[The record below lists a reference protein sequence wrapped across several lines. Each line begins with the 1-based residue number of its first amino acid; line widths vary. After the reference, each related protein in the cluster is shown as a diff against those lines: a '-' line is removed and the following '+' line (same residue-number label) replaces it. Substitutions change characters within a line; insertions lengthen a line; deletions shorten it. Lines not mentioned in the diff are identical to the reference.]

1 MKPKKKRVTEVP
13 PSIRSF
19 IDGVAASPLEDIE
32 LMLRD
37 FVWEYDKG
45 DFNHWTE
52 LFNLFD
58 SYLDKYIGPR
68 KDLSLEDGFLE
79 ADMPFPR
86 GPVLQI
92 LRISRLI
99 SEHCSNRHLVS
110 SFERHLSSL
119 LSSTDADIIEA
130 SLQTLMAFTN
140 KSISKSLSVRTGSL
154 ASKLFTLSQGWGGKD
169 GALGLVACSLPD
181 HLPSEAGQLGSTLHF
196 EFYSTN
202 HGSKGLRVI
211 HMPDVNLYRGSD
223 LELLAELIKEHDVPV
238 EMRFSLLTRL
248 RFARAFGSLA
258 ERCRFVCIRLYA
270 FVMLVHVGREHEDV
284 ETLLGNEPEFI
295 DELLSLL
302 NYDEIPEK
310 IRVLAILSLAALCQ
324 DRSHTPTAIYS
335 VTSGAHSSVLPG
347 LLQKTIDSIT
357 NGSTKCSVIF
367 AEALLSLVLVL
378 VSSTPGSLALQE
390 SGLISTIL
398 PLLKDTNPQHLLL
411 VTTAV
416 QVVEGL
422 LDYHNPSSAVFRDLG
437 GLDDSILR
445 LKSEI
450 SVIESVS
457 VSRTAEQEPSTSQ
470 ESSRKGK
477 EPETALIQVQAAH
490 SDSLFLHNRRAL
502 IKALLRTISLA
513 TYVPGATAR
522 VGGSEENVLPHC
534 LCAIFKRGKEFG
546 GGVFSLGAHVMMDLI
561 HKDPTCFPA
570 LEAAGLPG
578 AFIDVITNGPLCSS
592 DAVTC
597 IPPCLEALCLNGNGL
612 QMVKERNAL
621 RCFLRIFTSKSY
633 LKALN
638 GEAAGVISNGLDE
651 LLRHAPTLRPYG
663 VDAVIW
669 ILDSLAKI
677 GSGSGSSSGSGSESP
692 STVVPMDID
701 KPVEKDQM
709 GNASITVESF
719 LPGCISNIVRLLEP
733 IVQNSDTCRMFVEKK
748 GVEKVLQLFDLEC
761 IPVSLSIGNSISS
774 AFKNFSPTQSVAML
788 RIVGSFIREQL
799 KSVNGVLSSAVSG
812 SKLDESEPAKQM
824 EVLRSLSGLEGLLV
838 LSSFLL
844 KNNTVMMAELAVAEA
859 EILKELAKIYVE
871 TTWQLSLLAES
882 KPDEDFNGL
891 GQEPGTCRD
900 DSIAIVSEREI
911 GGEASTEPASSTV
924 HSDGIS
930 ASSSSM
936 EAPLYNWNADEA
948 LASMVRSAAS
958 MHRNGHRHG
967 RLSSLARLR
976 GGARLTRHL
985 EALHAH
991 SDTEGPVFTL
1001 ENYISL
1007 HTGDNKSPDCHVR
1020 EVLTRLAAA
1029 IRAFL
1034 LMVVKSLPGRR
1045 RTEPTLNPASR
1056 SVLTALSRLFHTA
1069 LGYSGHSTPG
1079 FESSLSVKC
1088 CYLGKVSD
1096 DMSALTFDSWR
1107 RACNTSV
1114 VNGFY
1119 VTGTFKELLTTFEAT
1134 SQLLWSFP
1142 FSTDGKSPNRPSW
1155 LLETL
1160 QSYCK
1165 LLEYYVNSSFLL
1177 SPSAPQ
1183 STQLLVQPVATELSI
1198 NLFPVPRDPEG
1209 FVSMLQSQV
1218 LEAVLPVWNHPVLPT
1233 CPATIL
1239 SPLISIMDH
1248 IFSGVGEF
1256 KLEHGGSGGVNP
1268 RLEIGLSIDETTVST
1283 IVEMGFSRAR
1293 VEEALRNVGSNS
1305 VELATDWLF
1314 THPEE
1319 LVQEDVQLA
1328 QALAL
1333 SLGSNS
1339 EPGKEEPTDRPSGGD
1354 DMAGSTVPTPA
1365 LPLDDVLS
1373 VSMKLFQNY
1382 SESVALPLGDLLV
1395 TLCNRNKGEGR
1406 LKVVLYLVQQLK
1418 VCPVGPGMDVSL
1430 LYPTAHVL
1438 ALLLAEDGNTREI
1451 AAREGLIPVVLGIL
1465 NFFWSGPRSNDALA
1479 EKAISTLLL
1488 VLGSMLQQTPIKNA
1502 ETPEEPNSDG
1512 MDKSKEKHVDFL
1524 CTVLG
1529 KPTGYLT
1536 DEESQQALTIACE
1549 LVKQHVPAVVMQA
1562 ALQLC
1567 ARLTKTY
1574 SLSTLFL
1581 EAGGLSSL
1589 FNLPSGSIFPGFDSV
1604 ASVIVRHV
1612 IEDPQT
1618 LQSAMELE
1626 IKHALSGAG
1635 TLARNGSRVS
1645 PQSFLT
1651 SMAPLICRDPSV
1663 FMKAAAAV
1671 CQVDSSSGGRLNVVL
1686 VKDNKEKDKDR
1697 HENKSGDASTPG
1709 RLSRVHKRVPPSLSQ
1724 VMDQLLELII
1734 SYEPKAQESSD
1745 IYFSEASFDDKIVP
1759 MEIDEPN
1766 PKGKSKV
1773 DDMGESERSACM
1785 ARVSLVL
1792 KLLSE
1797 MLLMYSHTALVLLKR
1812 DSEMSQMRGN
1822 CGILYHIL
1830 HSLLPLTTK
1839 DSKDGSDLL
1848 AKLSGRA
1855 TSFLVALCG
1864 RSTEGR
1870 RRVVSEIVR
1879 AFALLLGGSTGG
1891 TSSSTSGPSNG
1902 GALVPDRRVWSWC
1915 NLVNMILLCNSG
1927 SPSSNL
1933 SLGCSPDVARAMIDG
1948 GMVQSLATVLRALDL
1963 DNPHAASI
1971 CNLILKSLETL
1982 TRAANASE
1990 PKSDKNKTG
1999 GSDHG
2004 SVLSIREPGEV
2015 HPAADTGTVVAED
2028 QETER
2033 DQQLDGQD
2041 FATEDTGICMGMSM
2055 DRGDSENPHD
2065 LARSGLV
2072 GEEDVGE
2079 DEEEEEEED
2088 EDEEDDDDRDDDMG
2102 VAGRGAHLIP
2112 LADTNPVDEE
2122 EYNDDMIEEDEDDD
2136 ELIPNRGVIEVR
2148 WQGGATGLDQIRL
2161 PPEIR
2166 VSRGRG
2172 FIEIAS
2178 ESFPSDDADD
2188 LYNLHSPFGVER
2200 RRQPGASAGSNRS
2213 ALLSRQRSDFVSGFQ
2228 HPLVARPP
2236 RENTSRD
2243 NRLHPVSRWRMFD
2256 NGMPPDG
2263 SLFSGDR
2270 LVGSGAS
2277 SQLLGFSLG
2286 MESLRIGGRRGTG
2299 FDGRWADNGQ
2309 PPASSQ
2315 AAAIAQAI
2323 EDHFVSQIQVVTPS
2337 GSSNPYPSNSNP
2349 GQSGDQVETDP
2360 LVNVPIL
2367 PSASPMLDATLNG
2380 GNNAPL
2386 SENIPATGE
2395 QDDRLM
2401 PNELNRDASSDMDSG
2416 RSSCHAV
2423 IIGTQPVPELS
2434 DAHVNSDADASACA
2448 NSVGIEVPEVS
2459 GGANS
2464 VEIEASEVNDGYR
2477 TPPVPMDSIEGYQT
2491 PPVPIEVDV
2500 DTNAATAPD
2509 DADAE
2514 ADPPDVNH
2522 TENNVDGTNEID
2534 PTFLEALPED
2544 LRAEVLASQQGR
2556 QAGGSVGEAETG
2568 AGIAGDAADEI
2579 DPEFLAALPPDLQA
2593 EVLAQ
2598 QRAQRIAQ
2606 SHQSSG
2612 QPVDM
2617 DNASI
2622 IATFP
2627 PEIREEVLL
2636 TSSEAVLSA
2645 LPSALL
2651 AEAQML
2657 RDREL
2662 SRYRSRG
2669 SLFGGSQHRL
2679 GNSGR
2684 RFALDNHH
2692 HHSVMD
2698 RGVGVSM
2705 VRRVVPTISSGSRG
2719 NSTTK
2724 EVEGVPLFDAA
2735 ALEALIRLFQLAQ
2748 PLSKGI
2754 LQRVMLNLCAHSITR
2769 RLLIGLIVSMI
2780 RPEAEGPGGRTDNVG
2795 HRRLYGCQCNVVYA
2809 QPQSPTGLPPLVLR
2823 QLLEILTFL
2832 ASSHASVAD
2841 ILSFSDLQSS
2851 DVVEKD
2857 GEEKGK
2863 DVNSD
2868 VTETPLMLFLKLLN
2882 TPLFLRSRL
2891 YIELVMSLLEV
2902 VVNNA
2907 VSKID
2912 LLPESDNPS
2921 ESGSPSEIQGMEPPG
2936 AEAGTERP
2944 FRLDEPNPNPSQPT
2958 SAKQSE
2964 KLYNILVGLPEPD
2977 LRNLCTIMS
2986 REGMPDK
2993 VYTLAA
2999 EVIKK
3004 LASVAPCH
3012 RKFFSSELAT
3022 VARSLSS
3029 SAVSELSV
3037 LRSDQNLGLHSSLA
3051 GSAILRVLQSLCT
3064 LNSDSYQADEKQH
3077 QLVLSDLNSSLEP
3090 MWQELSE
3097 CITVTE
3103 SKLGQTGDLGP
3114 ASQPLPPGAQR
3125 LLPFIESFFVLCEKL
3140 QLDTAFQLENI
3151 SSSPRTGGTVTF
3163 ARVAEKHRRLLNLF
3177 IRQNPSLLEKS
3188 LSMMLKVPRLI
3199 DFDNKRAYFRSRIR
3213 QQHDNLVAGPIR
3225 ISVRRAYVLEDSY
3238 NQLRLR
3244 RYQDLKGRLT
3254 VQFQGEEGIDAGGL
3268 TREWYQLL
3276 SRVIFDKGALLFTT
3290 VGNNAS
3296 FQPNPNSVYQTE
3308 HLSYFKFV
3316 GRVVAKALF
3325 DGQLLDVHF
3334 TRSFYKHMLGVKV
3347 TYHDIEAVDP
3357 DYYKNLKWMLEND
3370 VNDIPDLTFS
3380 MDADE
3385 EKHILYEKNQ
3395 VTDYELK
3402 PGGRN
3407 IKVTEET
3414 KHEYVD
3420 LVADH
3425 ILTNA
3430 IRPQINAFLE
3440 GFTELIPRELISIF
3454 NDKELELLISGLPE
3468 IDLND
3473 LKANSEYIGY
3483 SAASPVIQWFWEVVK
3498 GFNKEDRARLLQ
3510 FVTGTSKV
3518 PLEGFKALQGI
3529 SGPQRF
3535 QIHKAYG
3542 APDRL
3547 PSAHTC
3553 FNQLDLPEYN
3563 SKEQL
3568 EERLLLAIHEAS
3580 EGFGFG

>member
-1 MKPKKKRVTEVP
+1 MKSRKRRVTEVP

-19 IDGVAASPLEDIE
+19 IDSITAAPLEDIE
-32 LMLRD
+32 ILLRD

-45 DFNHWTE
+45 DFHHWTE

-58 SYLDKYIGPR
+58 SYFDKYIGPR
-68 KDLSLEDGFLE
+68 KDLSLEDDFLE
-79 ADMPFPR
+79 SDTPFPR

-92 LRISRLI
+92 LRVSRLI
-99 SEHCSNRHLVS
+99 LEHCSNRHLIS
-110 SFERHLSSL
+110 SFERHLTSL
-119 LSSTDADIIEA
+119 LSSTDAAIIEA
-130 SLQTLMAFTN
+130 SLQTLMTFTN
-140 KSISKSLSVRTGSL
+140 KSISKSISMRTGSL
-154 ASKLFTLSQGWGGKD
+154 ASKLFTLSQGWGGKE

-181 HLPSEAGQLGSTLHF
+181 HLPPEAVQLGSTLHF
-196 EFYSTN
+196 EFYSTR
-202 HGSKGLRVI
+202 HGANGLRII
-211 HMPDVNLYRGSD
+211 HVPDVNFYKGTD
-223 LELLAELIKEHDVPV
+223 LELLAELIKEHDVPA
-238 EMRFSLLTRL
+238 EMRFAVLTRL
-248 RFARAFGSLA
+248 RFARAFGSSTD
-258 ERCRFVCIRLYA
+258 RCRYVCIRLYA
-270 FVMLVHVGREHEDV
+270 FVMLVHAGREHEDV

-295 DELLSLL
+295 DELLFLL
-302 NYDEIPEK
+302 SYDEVPEK
-310 IRVLAILSLAALCQ
+310 VRILAILSLAALCQ
-324 DRSHTPTAIYS
+324 DRSHMPTTIYAIR
-335 VTSGAHSSVLPG
+335 SGAHRTVLPG
-347 LLQKTIDSIT
+347 LMQKTIDSIT
-357 NGSTKCSVIF
+357 TSSTNCSLVF
-367 AEALLSLVLVL
+367 AEALLSLALVV
-378 VSSTPGSLALQE
+378 VSSTPGSLVLQE

-398 PLLKDTNPQHLLL
+398 PLLKDNNPQHLAL

-416 QVVEGL
+416 QVVEGI
-422 LDYHNPSSAVFRDLG
+422 LDYHNSSSAVFRDLG

-450 SVIESVS
+450 SDIENGSVS
-457 VSRTAEQEPSTSQ
+457 WKAEQETSTSQ
-470 ESSRKGK
+470 GSSRKGK
-477 EPETALIQVQAAH
+477 EPETSLVQVQAAR
-490 SDSLFLHNRRAL
+490 SDSVLLHNRRVL

-513 TYVPGATAR
+513 TYVPGTTAR
-522 VGGSEENVLPHC
+522 VGGSEENVLPYC

-546 GGVFSLGAHVMMDLI
+546 GGVFSLAAHVMMDLI

-633 LKALN
+633 LKALS
-638 GEAAGVISNGLDE
+638 GEAPGVISNGLDE

-669 ILDSLAKI
+669 ILDMLAKI
-677 GSGSGSSSGSGSESP
+677 GSGSGPTSGSGFESP
-692 STVVPMDID
+692 STAVPMDID
-701 KPVEKDQM
+701 EPVKNLDQTVD
-709 GNASITVESF
+709 ASITVESF
-719 LPGCISNIVRLLEP
+719 LPECIGNTVRLLEP

-748 GVEKVLQLFDLEC
+748 GVEKVLKLFDVEYM
-761 IPVSLSIGNSISS
+761 PVSLSIGNSVSS

-799 KSVNGVLSSAVSG
+799 KSVNGVLSSVAG
-812 SKLDESEPAKQM
+812 SKLQESDPGKLM

-859 EILKELAKIYVE
+859 EILKELAKVYVE
-871 TTWQLSLLAES
+871 TTWQLSLLAEC
-882 KPDEDFNGL
+882 KPDEDL
-891 GQEPGTCRD
+891 DCSGQEPGASGD
-900 DSIAIVSEREI
+900 DSIAAVLEREI
-911 GGEASTEPASSTV
+911 GGEARAEPASPTV
-924 HSDGIS
+924 HSGGIS
-930 ASSSSM
+930 ISTSSSM
-936 EAPLYNWNADEA
+936 DAPVFDWNADDSF
-948 LASMVRSAAS
+948 ASVVRSTAS

-1007 HTGDNKSPDCHVR
+1007 HTGGNKSPDCHAR
-1020 EVLTRLAAA
+1020 EVLMRLGTT

-1034 LMVVKSLPGRR
+1034 STVVKSLPGRR
-1045 RTEPTLNPASR
+1045 RTEAALNPASR
-1056 SVLTALSRLFHTA
+1056 SVLTSLSRLFLTA
-1069 LGYSGHSTPG
+1069 LSYSGHSTPG

-1096 DMSALTFDSWR
+1096 DMSALIFDSRR
-1107 RACNTSV
+1107 RACNTSI

-1134 SQLLWSFP
+1134 SQLLW
-1142 FSTDGKSPNRPSW
+1142 TLPNHPSW

-1183 STQLLVQPVATELSI
+1183 STQLLVQPVAAELSI

-1209 FVSMLQSQV
+1209 FVCMLQLQV
-1218 LEAVLPVWNHPVLPT
+1218 LEAVLPVWNNPVFPR
-1233 CPATIL
+1233 CPLTIL
-1239 SPLISIMDH
+1239 SPLISIMNY
-1248 IFSGVGEF
+1248 IYSGVSEF
-1256 KLEHGGSGGVNP
+1256 KHEHGVNGGVNP
-1268 RLEIGLSIDETTVST
+1268 RLQVAPPIDEATVST
-1283 IVEMGFSRAR
+1283 IIEMGFSRAR

-1333 SLGSNS
+1333 SLGTNS
-1339 EPGKEEPTDRPSGGD
+1339 EPGKEELPDRPSGGD
-1354 DMAGSTVPTPA
+1354 DTAGSTVPTPA
-1365 LPLDDVLS
+1365 PPLDDVLS
-1373 VSMKLFQNY
+1373 VSVKLFQNY
-1382 SESVALPLGDLLV
+1382 CESVAFSLGGLLV
-1395 TLCNRNKGEGR
+1395 TLCNRNKGESR
-1406 LKVVLYLVQQLK
+1406 PKVVSYLVQQLK
-1418 VCPVGPGMDVSL
+1418 ACPVGPGTDTGL
-1430 LYPTAHVL
+1430 LYPIAHML
-1438 ALLLAEDGNTREI
+1438 ALLLTEDCNTHEI

-1465 NFFWSGPRSNDALA
+1465 NFLWSSSGANDSLA
-1479 EKAISTLLL
+1479 EKAMSTLLL
-1488 VLGSMLQQTPIKNA
+1488 TLDSMLQQTPVTNV
-1502 ETPEEPNSDG
+1502 ELPGEVTDG
-1512 MDKSKEKHVDFL
+1512 MDEKKGKQVDFMG
-1524 CTVLG
+1524 TILG

-1536 DEESQQALTIACE
+1536 DEESQQALMIACE

-1574 SLSTLFL
+1574 SLSTQFL
-1581 EAGGLSSL
+1581 ENGGLSSL

-1626 IKHALSGAG
+1626 IKHALNGSGS
-1635 TLARNGSRVS
+1635 LARNGSRVS

-1651 SMAPLICRDPSV
+1651 TMAPLIYRDPSV
-1663 FMKAAAAV
+1663 FMKAAASV
-1671 CQVDSSSGGRLNVVL
+1671 CQLDYASGGRVNVVL
-1686 VKDNKEKDKDR
+1686 VKDNKEKDKDKN
-1697 HENKSGDASTPG
+1697 ENKPCDGSTPG
-1709 RLSRVHKRVPPSLSQ
+1709 RLSRVHKRVPPNLSL
-1724 VMDQLLELII
+1724 VIDQLLELIMC
-1734 SYEPKAQESSD
+1734 YEPKGQESDD
-1745 IYFSEASFDDKIVP
+1745 IYSLEASFVDKIVP

-1766 PKGKSKV
+1766 TKGKSKV
-1773 DDMGESERSACM
+1773 DDMVESDRSACM

-1792 KLLSE
+1792 KILSE
-1797 MLLMYSHTALVLLKR
+1797 MLLMYSHTVLVLLKR
-1812 DSEMSQMRGN
+1812 DPEMSQMRGN

-1830 HSLLPLTTK
+1830 HNLLPLTTK
-1839 DSKDGSDLL
+1839 DTKDRSDLH

-1855 TSFLVALCG
+1855 TSFLVVLCS

-1870 RRVVSEIVR
+1870 RRVIAEIVR
-1879 AFALLLGGSTGG
+1879 AFTSLLGGSTGG
-1891 TSSSTSGPSNG
+1891 TSSSTSGVLNG
-1902 GALVPDRRVWSWC
+1902 GALLPDKRVWSWC

-1927 SPSSNL
+1927 SPNSNL

-1948 GMVQSLATVLRALDL
+1948 GMVQSLSAVLRALDL
-1963 DNPHAASI
+1963 DNPHVANV
-1971 CNLILKSLETL
+1971 CNTILKSLEIL

-1999 GSDHG
+1999 VSDHASG
-2004 SVLSIREPGEV
+2004 LSIHEPGEA
-2015 HPAADTGTVVAED
+2015 HIAADTGTVVAED
-2028 QETER
+2028 HETER
-2033 DQQLDGQD
+2033 DQQMDGQD
-2041 FATEDTGICMGMSM
+2041 FASEDTGIGIGMSM
-2055 DRGDSENPHD
+2055 DGGDGESPHVV
-2065 LARSGLV
+2065 ARSGLV

-2079 DEEEEEEED
+2079 DEEEEEED

-2102 VAGRGAHLIP
+2102 VADHGAHLIP

-2122 EYNDDMIEEDEDDD
+2122 EYNDDMIEEDDDDD
-2136 ELIPNRGVIEVR
+2136 ELIQNRGVIEVR
-2148 WQGGATGLDQIRL
+2148 WQGGTGLDQIRL
-2161 PPEIR
+2161 PPEVR

-2178 ESFPSDDADD
+2178 ESFLGDDTDD
-2188 LYNLHSPFGVER
+2188 LYNLHPPFGVER
-2200 RRQPGASAGSNRS
+2200 RRQPGVGAGSNRS
-2213 ALLSRQRSDFVSGFQ
+2213 TILSRQRSDFLSGFQ

-2236 RENTSRD
+2236 RENASRD
-2243 NRLHPVSRWRMFD
+2243 NQLHPVAQWLMFD
-2256 NGMPPDG
+2256 NMMPPDG
-2263 SLFSGDR
+2263 SLFTGDR

-2299 FDGRWADNGQ
+2299 LDSRWSDDGQ

-2315 AAAIAQAI
+2315 AAAIAQTI
-2323 EDHFVSQIQVVTPS
+2323 EDYFISQIPVVSPS
-2337 GSSNPYPSNSNP
+2337 SSSNPNPSNSNP
-2349 GQSGDQVETDP
+2349 SLGGDQIEAAP
-2360 LVNVPIL
+2360 LVDVPIL
-2367 PSASPMLDATLNG
+2367 PSGSPLLDATLNG
-2380 GNNAPL
+2380 GNDTPL
-2386 SENIPATGE
+2386 PENIPVTRE

-2401 PNELNRDASSDMDSG
+2401 PNGLSRDAASDIDSG

-2423 IIGTQPVPELS
+2423 ITGTQPVPELS
-2434 DAHVNSDADASACA
+2434 DARVNSDADASACA
-2448 NSVGIEVPEVS
+2448 NSVGIEVPEAS
-2459 GGANS
+2459 AGTNS
-2464 VEIEASEVNDGYR
+2464 IEIEASEVNDGDR
-2477 TPPVPMDSIEGYQT
+2477 NPPVPMESNYVYST
-2491 PPVPIEVDV
+2491 PVPIEANTDM
-2500 DTNAATAPD
+2500 NAATAPD
-2509 DADAE
+2509 DTDADADAE
-2514 ADPPDVNH
+2514 ADPTSDVNR
-2522 TENNVDGTNEID
+2522 TDNNVDGTNEID

-2544 LRAEVLASQQGR
+2544 LRAEVLASQQAR
-2556 QAGGSVGEAETG
+2556 QAGGSGVQAEAATDT
-2568 AGIAGDAADEI
+2568 AGDAADEI
-2579 DPEFLAALPPDLQA
+2579 DPEFLAALPPDIQA

-2606 SHQSSG
+2606 SQQSSG

-2669 SLFGGSQHRL
+2669 SLFGGSHHRL
-2679 GNSGR
+2679 GSSGR
-2684 RFALDNHH
+2684 RFALDDHH
-2692 HHSVMD
+2692 HQSVMD
-2698 RGVGVSM
+2698 RGVGVSL
-2705 VRRVVPTISSGSRG
+2705 VRRMVATTSSGSKG
-2719 NSTTK
+2719 SSAK

-2754 LQRVMLNLCAHSITR
+2754 LQRLMLNLCAHSITR
-2769 RLLIGLIVSMI
+2769 RLLVGLMLSMI
-2780 RPEAEGPGGRTDNVG
+2780 KPEAEGLGGRADNVSL
-2795 HRRLYGCQCNVVYA
+2795 RRLYGCQCNVVYA

-2823 QLLEILTFL
+2823 QLLEILKFL
-2832 ASSHASVAD
+2832 ASSHPAVAD
-2841 ILSFSDLQSS
+2841 ILSCSDPQSS
-2851 DVVEKD
+2851 NSVEKD
-2857 GEEKGK
+2857 GEEDKI
-2863 DVNSD
+2863 VNSD
-2868 VTETPLMLFLKLLN
+2868 SRETPLMLFLKLLN
-2882 TPLFLRSRL
+2882 TPLFLRSRVYL
-2891 YIELVMSLLEV
+2891 ELVMSLLEV

-2912 LLPESDNPS
+2912 LPSESDNPS
-2921 ESGSPSEIQGMEPPG
+2921 ESGAPSEIQGVEPQGPE
-2936 AEAGTERP
+2936 AETERP
-2944 FRLDEPNPNPSQPT
+2944 FRLDEPNLNPSQPT
-2958 SAKQSE
+2958 SSKQSE
-2964 KLYNILVGLPEPD
+2964 KLYNILVGLPESD

-2986 REGMPDK
+2986 LEGLPDK

-3004 LASVAPCH
+3004 LASIAPCR

-3029 SAVSELSV
+3029 SAVSELSI
-3037 LRSDQNLGLHSSLA
+3037 LRSDQNLSLHSSLA
-3051 GSAILRVLQSLCT
+3051 GCAILRVLQSLCT
-3064 LNSDSYQADEKQH
+3064 LNSDPDQAEQP
-3077 QLVLSDLNSSLEP
+3077 QQQVLSDLNSSLEP

-3103 SKLGQTGDLGP
+3103 SKLSQNGDQGP
-3114 ASQPLPPGAQR
+3114 ASQPLPPGAQT

-3140 QLDTAFQLENI
+3140 QLDPTFQLENI
-3151 SSSPRTGGTVTF
+3151 SNSPQTGGSVTF

-3177 IRQNPSLLEKS
+3177 IRQNPSLLETS

-3213 QQHDNLVAGPIR
+3213 QQHDNLVAGPVR

-3334 TRSFYKHMLGVKV
+3334 TRSFYKHMLGIKV

-3370 VNDIPDLTFS
+3370 VSDIPDLTFS

-3407 IKVTEET
+3407 IRVTEDT

-3430 IRPQINAFLE
+3430 IRPQITAFLE

-3473 LKANSEYIGY
+3473 LKANAEYIGY